1 MGGVLFVARS
11 LTGGDSVDECRQ
23 DLESIGNWLTGA
35 IEASLAQSSAISVES
50 YRIVSFRRIL
60 REATSRGSI
69 RKVVGAFVEALSVW
83 DDVRV
88 HCYIAGAGGGF
99 FQYASALATLSASPD
114 QLDEAVVPQHGR
126 MVRLSRA
133 DVDRLGLVSEPGDTL
148 MLRIL
153 VGDIAWLL
161 VFSGMIDDREQ
172 VRLRVY
178 SDILRESLHDVVT
191 MTTSRLVAEVSRP
204 QRPTNEPFETPRAD
218 CVGPVDGRRRWPS
231 RRACGH
237 DRCAGRR

>member
-1 MGGVLFVARS
+1 MQHTDLESAVSRQSWEWLVDLAPRLDIIIEMADSGGLPVFPVGSSHEAAAFRMLLTTGAPSLRAAIAEALPSKKPVFVSVDGIQAVCSGLAMGGVLFVARS

-88 HCYIAGAGGGF
+88 HCYIAGAASGF
-99 FQYASALATLSASPD
+99 FQYASALATLSA
-114 QLDEAVVPQHGR
+114 
-126 MVRLSRA
+126 
-133 DVDRLGLVSEPGDTL
+133 
-148 MLRIL
+148 
-153 VGDIAWLL
+153 
-161 VFSGMIDDREQ
+161 
-172 VRLRVY
+172 
-178 SDILRESLHDVVT
+178 
-191 MTTSRLVAEVSRP
+191 
-204 QRPTNEPFETPRAD
+204 
-218 CVGPVDGRRRWPS
+218 
-231 RRACGH
+231 
-237 DRCAGRR
+237 